1 MEENNRYSA
10 LAFCRHHQIEIT
22 FLHELQEYG
31 LLDAEANGD
40 DLLLSPGQLDTV
52 EKLVRL
58 HYDLHINLEGIDAIS
73 HLLHRVESLQAELR
87 LLQARLR
94 LHEGQI

>member
-1 MEENNRYSA
+1 MEEKNYYSA
-10 LAFCRHHQIEIT
+10 RAFCQHHQIEIT
-22 FLHELQEYG
+22 FLHSLRDYG
-31 LLDAEANGD
+31 LLEAEETAD

-58 HYDLHINLEGIDAIS
+58 HYDLHINLEGIDAIY
-73 HLLHRVESLQAELR
+73 HLLNRVESLQQEVR

-94 LHEGQI
+94 LHESNV